1 MDEVDLA
8 QQREAAYLEDR
19 LRAQA
24 RAAALGDPGAG
35 ICADCGE
42 EIPAARRRALPSAT
56 RCVECQA
63 WHERVVRAALNDKEK
78 RAP

>member
-1 MDEVDLA
+1 MDEADHA
-8 QQREAAYLEDR
+8 QEREAAYLADR

-24 RAAALGDPGAG
+24 RAAALGEPGSG

-63 WHERVVRAALNDKEK
+63 EAERVNDK
-78 RAP
+78 R

>member
-1 MDEVDLA
+1 MDEADHA
-8 QQREAAYLEDR
+8 QEREAAYLADR

-24 RAAALGDPGAG
+24 RAAALGEPGAW

-42 EIPAARRRALPSAT
+42 EIHAARRHALPSAT

-63 WHERVVRAALNDKEK
+63 WAERAATAVSNTKG